1 MTGSAPQMEGPGKV
15 LLVDDHPAMREV
27 LRSLLEEVGG
37 WRVVGEAGSGEEALP
52 LVEHLQPDVVLMDCK
67 MPGQGGVATTREIV
81 QRWPPI
87 AVVAHTAYADE
98 AYVKEMVAAGARGYI
113 LKGDAPSAILEALT
127 AAVRGGARL
136 SSEVAGPVM
145 EDLRT
150 LYEQALRRSEQLERE
165 NADLSQELAHLAEV
179 DRLKDEFLALVS
191 HELRSPITVVLGIT
205 KTLHNRPDLAE
216 TADGQEMLSR
226 MLRQGTRLRDMV
238 EQILQASA
246 FAADR
251 SPAMRN
257 ELVPLVELL
266 HEVASD
272 KRAADPDHPILVQT
286 PPVPRT
292 VYGDTEAL
300 RSILSNLID
309 NAAKHAPPHTPIE
322 VRVDQ
327 PYGWTRI
334 IVADHGPGVALED
347 RDRIFAPFTQLDAST
362 TRRVGGVGLGLFLVD
377 RLVRG
382 MSGRVWVDETAGGGA
397 TFVVDIPEAQLAE
410 VPDGHKQPEQWPAAG
425 VYAEQAWR

>member
-1 MTGSAPQMEGPGKV
+1 MTGSAPQTEGPGKV

-67 MPGQGGVATTREIV
+67 MPGQGGVATTREIF
-81 QRWPPI
+81 QRWPGI

-150 LYEQALRRSEQLERE
+150 LYEQALRRSAELERE
-165 NADLSQELAHLAEV
+165 NADLSQELAHLEEV

-191 HELRSPITVVLGIT
+191 HELRSPITVILGTT

-216 TADGQEMLSR
+216 TGDGQEMLSR
-226 MLRQGTRLRDMV
+226 MLRQGARLRDMV

-251 SPAMRN
+251 SPALRN

-286 PPVPRT
+286 PPAPRT

-309 NAAKHAPPHTPIE
+309 NAGKHAPPHTPIE
-322 VRVDQ
+322 IGLDQ

-334 IVADHGPGVALED
+334 VVADHGPGVALGD

-382 MSGRVWVDETAGGGA
+382 MSGRVWVDETPGGGA
-397 TFVVDIPEAQLAE
+397 TFVVDIPEAQLTE
-410 VPDGHKQPEQWPAAG
+410 VPVSDGQPDQQAAG
-425 VYAEQAWR
+425 VYAEQSWR